1 MISSVKI
8 EKALENFPT
17 TSSVIREIVRELE
30 TEILSQNSTVVTAE
44 DARLKIIQAIKQIL
58 EKDITL
64 QYAGAIEDELLAEPE
79 KYLEA
84 QTQWIEAIYSYQQKF
99 FSSGFGYIEPDKQTA
114 GRLKCNVADLL
125 DIQLPRRPR
134 YCE

>member
-1 MISSVKI
+1 M
-8 EKALENFPT
+8 EKALDNFST
-17 TSSVIREIVRELE
+17 TSSVIREIVQELE
-30 TEILSQNSTVVTAE
+30 IEILSQNSTVITAE

-58 EKDITL
+58 ENDIEL

-84 QTQWIEAIYSYQQKF
+84 QKQWIEAIYSYQQKF
-99 FSSGFGYIEPDKQTA
+99 FSSGFGYIESDKQTA

-125 DIQLPRRPR
+125 DIQLQQRPR